1 MTKIKE
7 LLSELAAFLE
17 IKADIKK
24 NLDLTQE
31 ARRNQTRING
41 DLSKYQSMEKDV
53 ISMGLFKKKNKK
65 DLINELEAE
74 LKEVLTSSS
83 RPLPTSRLSS
93 R

>member
-1 MTKIKE
+1 LTKIKE

-31 ARRNQTRING
+31 ARKNQTRING

-65 DLINELEAE
+65 DLINELEVE
-74 LKEVLTSSS
+74 LKEVAACFI
-83 RPLPTSRLSS
+83 
-93 R
+93 

>member
-31 ARRNQTRING
+31 ARKNQTRING

-65 DLINELEAE
+65 DLINELEVE
-74 LKEVLTSSS
+74 LKEVAACFI
-83 RPLPTSRLSS
+83 
-93 R
+93 

>member
-1 MTKIKE
+1 MTQIKE